1 MAGILVVNGVEVL
14 VPAPPG
20 YVVDFDNPERQYVME
35 HYLIFGILG
44 PLAFIA
50 LMQRFYTKIFLA
62 KALQIDD
69 AFMFLAWV
77 SSVATQA
84 GMVHTVAMKA
94 LGCHMWEVPLETYK
108 TSTLITYVTAGIFML
123 CNGFTKLSL
132 LTFYLHLS
140 PQRWWRI
147 AVWTSIVIVA
157 LYTVIITVM
166 LFVHCTPVSKAYDVL
181 MVGGSCINVGILYIA
196 TAVSNIVTDVLL
208 FVLPIP
214 MVVRLRMGIFPKVG
228 AIVIFAIGSMTVGT
242 SIVRLVFL
250 LDVLATQDLT
260 WDAARANIWSLI
272 EANLFIICGSMPTL
286 RKFFKHFAPKLMGAS
301 SANMSG
307 PNYASGYAKK
317 DTNTGANA
325 FSRKVRSQYD
335 RYEDNEMQVFQSM
348 DRDQDN
354 KSPNNVHQISVDGG
368 GDVQPD
374 NNSEKAILQT
384 KTFTVRYD

>member
-1 MAGILVVNGVEVL
+1 MSSGIPVVNGVEVL

-20 YVVDFDNPERQYVME
+20 YVVDFDNPQRQYVME

-50 LMQRFYTKIFLA
+50 LVQRFYTKMFLA
-62 KALQIDD
+62 KGLQIDD

-84 GMVHTVAMKA
+84 GM
-94 LGCHMWEVPLETYK
+94 
-108 TSTLITYVTAGIFML
+108 ITYVTAGIFML

-140 PQRWWRI
+140 PQRWWRV

-157 LYTVIITVM
+157 LYTIIITIM

-181 MVGGSCINVGILYIA
+181 MVEGKCINVGILYIA
-196 TAVSNIVTDVLL
+196 TAVSNIITDILL

-242 SIVRLVFL
+242 SIIRLVFL
-250 LDVLATQDLT
+250 LDVLATEDLT

-317 DTNTGANA
+317 ETNVGGTGA

-335 RYEDNEMQVFQSM
+335 QFEDNEMQVFKSIN
-348 DRDQDN
+348 RDQDD